1 MSNVIPFSV
10 PRANSQSGRI
20 EAMIKCFATQR
31 RFGDDVFW
39 LKENA
44 ELLNILYSS
53 GLTIDPAHLAPYRE
67 FYASIEKR
75 MLFFPQYY
83 RFLLFLTQDLEAVG
97 LAQGKAVPLTHWVDA
112 QSLISAELSDLQ
124 RAEAERLLQRGGIQ
138 VAQGNGG
145 LLERLHRFIS
155 DTKTFAIPNKKA
167 AYELTH
173 IIFYLSEYGHQDPKI
188 SADALISLEFA
199 GLLALLDQNVDL
211 LSEICIAMRFA
222 GAMPPKEWETWI
234 AEELAGCQ
242 ISQCA
247 NGAVQDHY
255 HSYFMGNWLAG
266 LRGKPMFQGK
276 LLSRAMSFQ
285 VTQKSASPL
294 RGLSEIIFKMDAQ
307 RSAEWEKMRG
317 KVTIDL
323 STDAYS
329 VLELA
334 EKSSPRFEEFFAGFA
349 RSSAVLMR

>member
-1 MSNVIPFSV
+1 
-10 PRANSQSGRI
+10 
-20 EAMIKCFATQR
+20 
-31 RFGDDVFW
+31 
-39 LKENA
+39 
-44 ELLNILYSS
+44 
-53 GLTIDPAHLAPYRE
+53 
-67 FYASIEKR
+67 
-75 MLFFPQYY
+75 
-83 RFLLFLTQDLEAVG
+83 
-97 LAQGKAVPLTHWVDA
+97 
-112 QSLISAELSDLQ
+112 
-124 RAEAERLLQRGGIQ
+124 
-138 VAQGNGG
+138 
-145 LLERLHRFIS
+145 
-155 DTKTFAIPNKKA
+155 
-167 AYELTH
+167 
-173 IIFYLSEYGHQDPKI
+173 
-188 SADALISLEFA
+188 
-199 GLLALLDQNVDL
+199 
-211 LSEICIAMRFA
+211 MRFA

-294 RGLSEIIFKMDAQ
+294 RGLSESIFKMDAQ